1 MRCTNLKVICN
12 ITKLLFQMR
21 FPLFFLM
28 LFLIFSCKEK
38 PELKMD
44 IQTVNINLNRN
55 NNQYL
60 KEYHPEKIGQEVEIQ
75 FIKNK
80 NNNKLYGIM
89 SCSYNSNFI
98 LDNNDFSFETF
109 KCDSN
114 FPVYIKFEKN
124 TSEKYKLLV
133 TKNPNS
139 KSKYFKIGYKKNI
152 FPGYFDNISVPNPT
166 NRPFLFS

>member
-1 MRCTNLKVICN
+1 
-12 ITKLLFQMR
+12 MR
-21 FPLFFLM
+21 FPLFLLM

-44 IQTVNINLNRN
+44 IKTVNINLNRN

-60 KEYHPEKIGQEVEIQ
+60 KEYHPGKIGQEVEIQ
-75 FIKNK
+75 FIKSK

-98 LDNNDFSFETF
+98 LDNEDFSFETF

-114 FPVYIKFEKN
+114 FPVYIEFEKI
-124 TSEKYKLLV
+124 LL
-133 TKNPNS
+133 
-139 KSKYFKIGYKKNI
+139 KNI
-152 FPGYFDNISVPNPT
+152 NYW
-166 NRPFLFS
+166 

>member
-1 MRCTNLKVICN
+1 MRL
-12 ITKLLFQMR
+12 
-21 FPLFFLM
+21 PLFLLM

-44 IQTVNINLNRN
+44 IKTVNINLNRN

-80 NNNKLYGIM
+80 NKNKNNNNKLYGIM
-89 SCSYNSNFI
+89 SCSFNSNFI
-98 LDNNDFSFETF
+98 LDNDDFSFETF

-114 FPVYIKFEKN
+114 FPVYIEFEKN
-124 TSEKYKLLV
+124 TSKKYKLLV
-133 TKNPNS
+133 TKNHNS
-139 KSKYFKIGYKKNI
+139 KSNYFKIGYKKII
-152 FPGYFDNISVPNPT
+152 FPNKYYSFKSYWEKVENKKYEILWSEPIKFEN
-166 NRPFLFS
+166 